1 VIDNNLTNLDEPLR
15 SLKVSLP
22 TENLSHGS
30 TVKVESNPTPF
41 ILKRV
46 LFKAPKLDRSLRIDP
61 DYQVI
66 NLSPE
71 ISNDQNANSLLN
83 MINSLNDNQSVIPST
98 NPSENINVQSNVYLN
113 PDYYDE
119 FGRPKY
125 EDVVAYENQ
134 LRAEIELNTPL
145 VSDKMDIVYLIAEF
159 KDSQF
164 EKSVEEVVQ
173 KYKFIRTVRR
183 DGNCFYRSFMFRLF
197 EELASKKDSKLYN
210 QVVKVVE
217 ESKSL
222 CERNNYQW
230 LVFEDFYN
238 TFISEWKFVFQLD
251 PLNTAEYM

>member
-1 VIDNNLTNLDEPLR
+1 MADNLDSQNNL
-15 SLKVSLP
+15 SS
-22 TENLSHGS
+22 
-30 TVKVESNPTPF
+30 
-41 ILKRV
+41 
-46 LFKAPKLDRSLRIDP
+46 
-61 DYQVI
+61 
-66 NLSPE
+66 
-71 ISNDQNANSLLN
+71 QNQNKGQ
-83 MINSLNDNQSVIPST
+83 D
-98 NPSENINVQSNVYLN
+98 ENINLENVDRLEQSQNNQNSQNSQNNQNINQSDLPENFNINTQSNVYLN

-145 VSDKMDIVYLIAEF
+145 VSDKMDIVYLVAEF
-159 KDSQF
+159 KESQF
-164 EKSVEEVVQ
+164 EKSVEEIVN

-230 LVFEDFYN
+230 LVLEDFYN
-238 TFISEWKFVFQLD
+238 TFISEWKFVYQLD
-251 PLNTAEYM
+251 PLNTDEYM

>member
-1 VIDNNLTNLDEPLR
+1 MSDNLDGQNNPNSQVENEANLENNYRIEESSNQNIQNNQNLDE
-15 SLKVSLP
+15 
-22 TENLSHGS
+22 N
-30 TVKVESNPTPF
+30 VE
-41 ILKRV
+41 
-46 LFKAPKLDRSLRIDP
+46 
-61 DYQVI
+61 I
-66 NLSPE
+66 N
-71 ISNDQNANSLLN
+71 
-83 MINSLNDNQSVIPST
+83 INSLNDNQSVIPST